1 MICTVFAD
9 LSYGHIKLIP
19 SIERG
24 IVNKIPGT
32 LERSGFQGFFCRGSI
47 LALPHQNF
55 ELFAVSEL
63 AEGQKC
69 PYIRKVVCTSSWPK
83 RSSEIVFYASLQA
96 SRSR

>member
-47 LALPHQNF
+47 LALPHQII
-55 ELFAVSEL
+55 ELPAASEL

-69 PYIRKVVCTSSWPK
+69 LHVLV
-83 RSSEIVFYASLQA
+83 AQA
-96 SRSR
+96 IGKFGRDCFPRCGGMQGLFAA